1 MLKRRRCFERAVH
14 LLRSSL
20 EQEFG
25 QLPRCI
31 GKWCVPALALLAG
44 IAVGLGSRQNRH

>member
-1 MLKRRRCFERAVH
+1 MRRRRRRFERDVY

-25 QLPRCI
+25 RLPRCI
-31 GKWCVPALALLAG
+31 GKSCVPALALLAG
-44 IAVGLGSRQNRH
+44 IAVGLGSRQNRR